1 MFVSHESWSLNASAL
16 LGEGHTCMRIVE
28 WQSCYQ
34 FYQVVV
40 DELEN
45 GRVASRQYFLNDV
58 NVLEDVLEKQC
69 EDFKVTEVLLMSP
82 AWMNGSG
89 GWAMNKVLSLIVGR
103 GEDGGKVSMHKIADG
118 VVYTSPLGGKIDTL
132 EEEGFKVLM

>member
-1 MFVSHESWSLNASAL
+1 MFVTHESWSSNASAL

-28 WQSCYQ
+28 WQSYHH

-40 DELEN
+40 EELEN
-45 GRVASRQYFLNDV
+45 GKLASRQYFLSDV
-58 NVLEDVLEKQC
+58 HVLEDVLEKQC
-69 EDFKVTEVLLMSP
+69 ENFKVTEVLLISP

-103 GEDGGKVSMHKIADG
+103 GEEGGKVSMHKVAEG
-118 VVYTSPLGGKIDTL
+118 VVYTSPAGGKIDTL
-132 EEEGFKVLM
+132 EEEGFKVLI

>member
-1 MFVSHESWSLNASAL
+1 MFVTHESWSSNASAL

-28 WQSCYQ
+28 WQSYHH

-40 DELEN
+40 EELEN
-45 GRVASRQYFLNDV
+45 GKLASRQYFLNDV

-69 EDFKVTEVLLMSP
+69 ENFKVTEVLLISP

-89 GWAMNKVLSLIVGR
+89 GWAMNKILSLIVGR
-103 GEDGGKVSMHKIADG
+103 GEEGGKVSMHKVAEG
-118 VVYTSPLGGKIDTL
+118 VVYTSPAGGKIDTL
-132 EEEGFKVLM
+132 EEEGFNVLI